1 MPPRRGGGAR
11 GRRKIVQESFRT
23 TTPTTNTIQTPSTT
37 PEIQQQ
43 TNKIKLKFEVT
54 PLIVETDSITKVKLN
69 HIIKNYLADVKI
81 SNIQNNR
88 PNSFILYPNDVKSFN
103 KIPNDLSLI
112 IQTNENQRAEQ
123 HPSCCNCKGDH
134 VATST
139 DCPKFKEYQQKIQR
153 TINQFSSTIQHQHNT
168 TSSICPNWNDLDEFP
183 MLQTLDKVN
192 KLPLIEIISE
202 KIIAAVEQATEKI
215 FQVLNRKFEMLT
227 NHLSN
232 KFNIEVEELLTEKN
246 DYIPKN
252 HGNTKTITQ
261 LRTTQEQPPI
271 DANNEKEYSLITPN
285 NENKKKFISPNSLMD
300 KLQPNA

>member
-88 PNSFILYPNDVKSFN
+88 PNSFILYPND
-103 KIPNDLSLI
+103 
-112 IQTNENQRAEQ
+112 Q
-123 HPSCCNCKGDH
+123 HPNCCNCKGDH

>member
-88 PNSFILYPNDVKSFN
+88 PNSFILYPND
-103 KIPNDLSLI
+103 
-112 IQTNENQRAEQ
+112 Q

-246 DYIPKN
+246 DYIPRN